1 MSYPDVR
8 FAGGPTYLS
17 GSDVLLFP
25 FSFNRG
31 VLDLPAT
38 FVSAQAAAAQAIVN
52 AGGPESAQAAAAE
65 PKNAG
70 VFIRRLGGNSPVTV
84 LGPNFLS
91 YIRNTKWNNN
101 GTIYSFASN
110 AQVRITANGVVTK
123 VQQLGLANLP
133 SEVDAASYKVS
144 TTVPTNFIQY
154 ASSYLFDAPLIVS
167 ATATS
172 GAVVYITFYTQ
183 WDH

>member
-1 MSYPDVR
+1 MSFPDVR

-38 FVSAQAAAAQAIVN
+38 FVSAQAAAAA
-52 AGGPESAQAAAAE
+52 AATGDAAKAAAAE

-144 TTVPTNFIQY
+144 ISQPTNFIQY